1 MQEIADLYLQL
12 GAVGFCL
19 ILFGFM
25 ILNLIKS
32 QKEQTNDLESIKQSI
47 SKMVWGDYVKM
58 IRIAT
63 NLTDDDINDFTDT
76 EVITVAWKCYEV
88 VNKKKLKK

>member
-1 MQEIADLYLQL
+1 MSKNAKVKGENVKELTFD
-12 GAVGFCL
+12 VKN
-19 ILFGFM
+19 
-25 ILNLIKS
+25 LNLDERCEFNNIV
-32 QKEQTNDLESIKQSI
+32 TKQAVD
-47 SKMVWGDYVKM
+47 KMVWGDYVKM

-76 EVITVAWKCYEV
+76 EVITVAWKCYEI

>member
-1 MQEIADLYLQL
+1 MSKNAKVKGENVKELTFD
-12 GAVGFCL
+12 VKD
-19 ILFGFM
+19 
-25 ILNLIKS
+25 LNLDERVEFNNIVS
-32 QKEQTNDLESIKQSI
+32 IRGSLE
-47 SKMVWGDYVKM
+47 KMLFGDYVKM

-76 EVITVAWKCYEV
+76 EVITIAWKCYEV

>member
-1 MQEIADLYLQL
+1 MAKNAKVKGENVKELTFD
-12 GAVGFCL
+12 VKN
-19 ILFGFM
+19 
-25 ILNLIKS
+25 LNLDERCEFNNIV
-32 QKEQTNDLESIKQSI
+32 TKQAVD
-47 SKMVWGDYVKM
+47 KMVWGDYVKM

>member
-1 MQEIADLYLQL
+1 MSKNAKVKGENVKELTFD
-12 GAVGFCL
+12 VKN
-19 ILFGFM
+19 
-25 ILNLIKS
+25 LNLDERCEFNNIV
-32 QKEQTNDLESIKQSI
+32 TKQAVD
-47 SKMVWGDYVKM
+47 KMVWGDYVKM

>member
-1 MQEIADLYLQL
+1 MSKNAKVNGENVKELTFD
-12 GAVGFCL
+12 VKN
-19 ILFGFM
+19 
-25 ILNLIKS
+25 LNLDERCEFNNIV
-32 QKEQTNDLESIKQSI
+32 TKQAVD
-47 SKMVWGDYVKM
+47 KMVWGDYVKM

>member
-1 MQEIADLYLQL
+1 MSKNAKVKGENVKELTFD
-12 GAVGFCL
+12 VKN
-19 ILFGFM
+19 
-25 ILNLIKS
+25 LNLDERCEFNNIV
-32 QKEQTNDLESIKQSI
+32 TKQAVD
-47 SKMVWGDYVKM
+47 KMVWGDYVKM

-76 EVITVAWKCYEV
+76 EVITGAWKCYEV

>member
-1 MQEIADLYLQL
+1 MSKNAKVKGENVKELTFD
-12 GAVGFCL
+12 VKN
-19 ILFGFM
+19 
-25 ILNLIKS
+25 LNLDDRCEFNNIV
-32 QKEQTNDLESIKQSI
+32 TKQPVD
-47 SKMVWGDYVKM
+47 KMVWGDYVKM

>member
-1 MQEIADLYLQL
+1 MSKNAKVKGENVKELTFD
-12 GAVGFCL
+12 VKN
-19 ILFGFM
+19 
-25 ILNLIKS
+25 LNLDERCELNNIV
-32 QKEQTNDLESIKQSI
+32 TKQAVD
-47 SKMVWGDYVKM
+47 KMVWGDYVKM

>member
-1 MQEIADLYLQL
+1 MSNNAKVKGENVKELTFD
-12 GAVGFCL
+12 VKN
-19 ILFGFM
+19 
-25 ILNLIKS
+25 LNLDERCEFNNIV
-32 QKEQTNDLESIKQSI
+32 TKQAVD
-47 SKMVWGDYVKM
+47 KMVWGDYVKM

>member
-1 MQEIADLYLQL
+1 MSKNAKVKGENVKELTFD
-12 GAVGFCL
+12 VKN
-19 ILFGFM
+19 
-25 ILNLIKS
+25 LNLDERCEFNNIV
-32 QKEQTNDLESIKQSI
+32 TKQAVT
-47 SKMVWGDYVKM
+47 KMVWGDYVKM

>member
-1 MQEIADLYLQL
+1 MSNNAKVKGENVKELTFD
-12 GAVGFCL
+12 VKN
-19 ILFGFM
+19 
-25 ILNLIKS
+25 LNLDDRCEFNNIV
-32 QKEQTNDLESIKQSI
+32 TKQPVD
-47 SKMVWGDYVKM
+47 KMVWGDYVKM

-76 EVITVAWKCYEV
+76 EVITIAWKCYEV

>member
-1 MQEIADLYLQL
+1 MSKNAKVKGENVKELTFD
-12 GAVGFCL
+12 VKN
-19 ILFGFM
+19 
-25 ILNLIKS
+25 LNLDERCEFNNVVTRQAI
-32 QKEQTNDLESIKQSI
+32 D
-47 SKMVWGDYVKM
+47 KMLWGDYVKM

>member
-1 MQEIADLYLQL
+1 MSKNAKVKGENVKELTFD
-12 GAVGFCL
+12 VKN
-19 ILFGFM
+19 
-25 ILNLIKS
+25 LNLDDRCEFNNIV
-32 QKEQTNDLESIKQSI
+32 TKQPVD
-47 SKMVWGDYVKM
+47 KMVWGDYVKM

-76 EVITVAWKCYEV
+76 EVITIAWKCYEV

>member
-1 MQEIADLYLQL
+1 MSKNAKVKGENVKELTFEVKD
-12 GAVGFCL
+12 
-19 ILFGFM
+19 
-25 ILNLIKS
+25 LNLDERI
-32 QKEQTNDLESIKQSI
+32 EFNNIVTKQAVD
-47 SKMVWGDYVKM
+47 KMVWGDYVKM